1 MNEVDIKAMLEET
14 GLKVLYNHAKEGT
27 KVPYIT
33 YTTTTDNIFADDN
46 ILEKRLVLEI
56 NLYEAYRDLKIEKKL
71 EDVLSAHKI
80 PWNRDESYDSESK
93 VFIEIYETEV
103 I

>member
-1 MNEVDIKAMLEET
+1 MNEVDIKAMLEKA
-14 GLKVLYNHAKEGT
+14 GLKVFYNHAKEGT

-33 YTTTTDNIFADDN
+33 YTTTTDNIFADDS

-71 EDVLSAHKI
+71 EDVLNAHKI